1 MSVKEALDK
10 VLEALP
16 EERLR
21 EVLDFAEFLNE
32 KTERSAWRQFGQAQL
47 ARAYGPDEPD
57 YSSADLKKRDA
68 SRDARRRSTHIPA
81 PVRRGRSQT
90 AAGVLLADLPGP

>member
-32 KTERSAWRQFGQAQL
+32 RGERAAWRQFGQAQL
-47 ARAYGPDEPD
+47 ARAYGPHEPA
-57 YSSADLKKRDA
+57 SLK
-68 SRDARRRSTHIPA
+68 TPA
-81 PVRRGRSQT
+81 I
-90 AAGVLLADLPGP
+90 